1 MADDNDGIYVKFG
14 AKLDELEAGMK
25 AAKDT
30 VQNGVSGMKS
40 HLESL
45 NAGFGMITAG
55 FAAFTAAVAGG
66 SALKSFVSDAVN
78 ATSEAVALGKQ
89 LGINATEASY
99 FLSAANN
106 LGISQETLSNMSS
119 KVTMQLN
126 KNEDA
131 FKKLGVATRDQDG
144 NFRNTKDIMMET
156 NAKLREFGEGTD
168 RNIEGMKIYGRS
180 WGELSPAVNK
190 FKGETEESRKEAELM
205 GEVIGQ
211 ELVEDM
217 KAYKKANVDAHQTME
232 NISATI
238 GREMIPRL
246 TNMANWFVSIG
257 PDAIAATRVAMEG
270 YLTVQDS
277 IIDSIKAVWD
287 ALSKAL
293 GSIVGIFTD
302 AFSDGGSAIT
312 PMEFFKNVIRIVQ
325 IAFIEFR
332 VAIETACAI
341 IVGAIDG
348 VIVILKSL
356 GAIAVAA
363 LHLDWDEVKNQSQE
377 AMKNIEKSFETT
389 VKNISDI
396 AERGGEDIAK
406 ALDADIGAAKK
417 VTPLETP
424 PPSKNG
430 RSKGGEGDP
439 AKKGKDER
447 MKLWEAELLEAK
459 TKYMLENDMR
469 EQSLEDDKLFWDK
482 KLASLS
488 SGDAKIN
495 DVKKKSAEINFAIQK
510 KQAAENKALS
520 EEEIAFQEKMGLA
533 AIDTER
539 QFSEQLSAMG
549 LQTKEQELQS
559 EIEFENRKFA
569 IQEKAILDRIELLKK
584 DPTRSVVE
592 RQKLNDQLLEMEQ
605 KHSDEIGKI
614 QSKTTIEGAKNFTD
628 MFGSIRQS
636 FEGAIAGMVSGAM
649 TLRKGLQ
656 TLWQGILG
664 AFSQFVAKKVATWI
678 LGENAQTAATIGGNA
693 VRVASD
699 WWASAQSIMAKAWA
713 AIKNIAIS
721 AWEAAAAVYASL
733 AAIPVIGPFIAPAA
747 AVAATGVVLGFAG
760 RIASAEGGF
769 DIPSGLNPITQL
781 HEKEMV
787 LPAAQADAVRNM
799 AENGGTGGGMNVT
812 IHAVDAA
819 SVKKLFMENGSALF
833 ASLKNQNR
841 NFATR

>member
-168 RNIEGMKIYGRS
+168 RNIEGMKIYGRA
-180 WGELSPAVNK
+180 WGDVSGAVNK
-190 FKGETEESRKEAELM
+190 FEGETKKSREEAELM
-205 GEVIGQ
+205 GEVVGK
-211 ELVEDM
+211 ELVQQM
-217 KAYKKANVDAHQTME
+217 KDYKEANIQASQTME
-232 NISATI
+232 NISVTI

-246 TNMANWFVSIG
+246 TEMANWFASIG
-257 PDAIAATRVAMEG
+257 PDAIEATRAAMQG
-270 YLTVQDS
+270 YLTIQDS
-277 IIDSIKAVWD
+277 IIDSIKAVWS
-287 ALSKAL
+287 ALSTSVGA
-293 GSIVGIFTD
+293 IVGIFTD
-302 AFSDGGSAIT
+302 AFGSGGKTIT
-312 PMEFFKNVIRIVQ
+312 AMEFFKNVIRIVQ
-325 IAFIEFR
+325 VAFIGFR
-332 VAIETACAI
+332 VGVEEVCA
-341 IVGAIDG
+341 
-348 VIVILKSL
+348 VIVSSIENVIIILK
-356 GAIAVAA
+356 GMAAVAVAA
-363 LHLDWDEVKNQSQE
+363 LNLDWDG
-377 AMKNIEKSFETT
+377 IKSAVSETGDKMVANFDAT
-389 VKNISDI
+389 VNKMTAI
-396 AERGGEDIAK
+396 AKKGNEDISN
-406 ALDADIGAAKK
+406 ALMGEVGAAKK
-417 VTPLETP
+417 VTPLESTK
-424 PPSKNG
+424 PSKDAP
-430 RSKGGEGDP
+430 RSAGGETKEGK
-439 AKKGKDER
+439 AKDER
-447 MKLWEAELLEAK
+447 MKLWESELLEQK

-469 EQSLEDDKLFWDK
+469 EQTLEADKAFWDK

-488 SGDAKIN
+488 NGDAKIN
-495 DVKKKSAEINFAIQK
+495 EVKKKSAEINFAIQK
-510 KQAAENKALS
+510 KSAAENKALS
-520 EEEIAFQEKMGLA
+520 EEEIAFKEKMGLA

-592 RQKLNDQLLEMEQ
+592 RQKLNDQLVEMEQ
-605 KHSDEIGKI
+605 KHSDEVRKI
-614 QSKTTIEGAKNFTD
+614 QSKSTLEGTKNFTD

-649 TLRKGLQ
+649 TLRQGLAS
-656 TLWQGILG
+656 LWQGILG
-664 AFSQFVAKKVATWI
+664 AFSQFIAKKVTMWI
-678 LGENAQTAATIGGNA
+678 FGENAQTAATVGGN
-693 VRVASD
+693 VIRVASS
-699 WWASAQSIMAKAWA
+699 WWAAGQSVMATAWA
-713 AIKNIAIS
+713 AIKNIAS
-721 AWEAAAAVYASL
+721 AAWEAAAAVYKSISM
-733 AAIPVIGPFIAPAA
+733 IPIVGPFLAPAA